1 VRAMTFNDANLITAL
16 GNDCGYENW
25 IAKAPVKLSCAT
37 TNLHPCPRSSAI
49 MDTGFS
55 SSAIAKPKVEARA
68 MDVEVTA
75 ETLEVALTD
84 GRRVSAPLEWFPRLR
99 DASEKQRANWR
110 LIGPGIGIHWDEIDE
125 DVSVRR
131 LLVGE
136 V

>member
-1 VRAMTFNDANLITAL
+1 MTFNDDNLITAL

-25 IAKAPVKLSCAT
+25 IAKVPGHQRFLKLSSAT

-49 MDTGFS
+49 MDTGVS

-84 GRRVSAPLEWFPRLR
+84 GRRVSAPLE
-99 DASEKQRANWR
+99 
-110 LIGPGIGIHWDEIDE
+110 
-125 DVSVRR
+125 
-131 LLVGE
+131 
-136 V
+136 